1 MPLKHY
7 QAAARFPGIRPLVRA
22 VFLTLADHANESGEC
37 WPSIETIAERNNIS
51 RPSACKAIEVLRDKG
66 AIKKKKGV
74 GRTNTS
80 VYRILTEGENGK
92 AILPFTGEKGK
103 IHDGKRLN
111 IETPTFNKDRTDKE
125 QIKEHVS
132 RNSREAAALNGSED
146 GESGDLFGNT
156 NTAEQPRKPP
166 SRAKRQKQG
175 PRQPDPFREL
185 TDTLTALW
193 SQKYEGQKPN
203 WRKCDFMNLRKLC
216 APNGPEEITRRFH
229 AFLEDLDKFFR
240 GHPLGK
246 FVSQFDRW
254 AKPAPT
260 AAAPAMPKFHPD
272 ELLD

>member
-1 MPLKHY
+1 MPFEHYNAAWETPDLKPTDRLVLLALAHY
-7 QAAARFPGIRPLVRA
+7 ADNTGQCFPSDKQIAHRAGISERTVIRA
-22 VFLTLADHANESGEC
+22 IRT
-37 WPSIETIAERNNIS
+37 
-51 RPSACKAIEVLRDKG
+51 LRDRCLIVVAKRG
-66 AIKKKKGV
+66 N
-74 GRTNTS
+74 GRGHHS
-80 VYRILTEGENGK
+80 AYRILGK
-92 AILPFTGEKGK
+92 GDTLSPFQHEERVTNTTLKG
-103 IHDGKRLN
+103 DKRD
-111 IETPTFNKDRTDKE
+111 TH
-125 QIKEHVS
+125 IKRINRLKNREYIS

-146 GESGDLFGNT
+146 EESGDLFGNT
-156 NTAEQPRKPP
+156 NEEPRKPP

-175 PRQPDPFREL
+175 PRQPDPSPLREL

-203 WRKCDFMNLRKLC
+203 WRKCDFINLRILYRR
-216 APNGPEEITRRFH
+216 NRPEEITRRFR
-229 AFLEDLDKFFR
+229 AYLEDPDNFFR